1 MAKIVKFVVG
11 FARLTGI
18 RPCSLMDRI
27 SDSGSDDLGSI
38 PNGGT
43 VRGSFQFWWDSFSFC

>member
-1 MAKIVKFVVG
+1 
-11 FARLTGI
+11 
-18 RPCSLMDRI
+18 MDRI

-43 VRGSFQFWWDSFSFC
+43 ELESSSFEEDSNFFIPS

>member
-1 MAKIVKFVVG
+1 
-11 FARLTGI
+11 
-18 RPCSLMDRI
+18 MDRI

-43 VRGSFQFWWDSFSFC
+43 SRTKMGETKYFLSPPFVDNYLHQRSSQSK